1 VIDAVAVASTVVTDA
16 VFHAFQLAQLAKSGH
31 QSGFH
36 VKLFTEVFVTL
47 LVIMDPIGTV
57 PLFLALTSGR
67 SRKARNRQAWQAIAV
82 AVSVIAAFALLG
94 QQILRYLGITVAALQ
109 GAGGL
114 LLILVALELLT
125 GKQTRDAEVPDV
137 NVAFVPLGT
146 PLLAGP
152 GAIVATIVFVR
163 RAHGFDD
170 GLAIALGILAV
181 HVVLYLSLRFST
193 VILRVVRDAGVS
205 LITRISGLLLS
216 AIAVQLVAD
225 SAIAF
230 ARTA

>member
-1 VIDAVAVASTVVTDA
+1 LSLVHHLA
-16 VFHAFQLAQLAKSGH
+16 FHT
-31 QSGFH
+31 
-36 VKLFTEVFVTL
+36 KLFTEVFVTL

-67 SRKARNRQAWQAIAV
+67 SRKARHRQAWQAVLV
-82 AVSVIAAFALLG
+82 AISVIATFALFG
-94 QQILRYLGITVAALQ
+94 QQILRYLDISVAALQ

-125 GKQTRDAEVPDV
+125 GKQTRDVEVPDV

-163 RAHGFDD
+163 RAHGLADAD
-170 GLAIALGILAV
+170 AIAAGILAV
-181 HVVLYLSLRFST
+181 HVVLYLSLRFSG
-193 VILRVVRDAGVS
+193 ILLRVLRDAGVS

-225 SAIAF
+225 SAITF
-230 ARTA
+230 AKSA

>member
-1 VIDAVAVASTVVTDA
+1 MAAATAIATTTS
-16 VFHAFQLAQLAKSGH
+16 HHHRSAFDT
-31 QSGFH
+31 
-36 VKLFTEVFVTL
+36 KLFTEVFVTL

-67 SRKARNRQAWQAIAV
+67 ARKVRNRQAGQAVLV
-82 AVSVIAAFALLG
+82 AMGVIAAFALFG
-94 QQILRYLGITVAALQ
+94 QQILNYLGISVAAMQ

-125 GKQTRDAEVPDV
+125 GKQTRDSEVPDV

-163 RAHGFDD
+163 RAHGGADAW
-170 GLAIALGILAV
+170 AIAAGILAV
-181 HVVLYLSLRFST
+181 HIVLYLALRFSGI
-193 VILRVVRDAGVS
+193 ILRVIRDAGVS
-205 LITRISGLLLS
+205 LVTRISGLLLS

-230 ARTA
+230 ARTV

>member
-1 VIDAVAVASTVVTDA
+1 MSLVHHVA
-16 VFHAFQLAQLAKSGH
+16 FHAR
-31 QSGFH
+31 
-36 VKLFTEVFVTL
+36 LFTEVFVTL

-67 SRKARNRQAWQAIAV
+67 SRKARNRQAWQAVLV
-82 AVSVIAAFALLG
+82 AISVIAAFALFG
-94 QQILRYLGITVAALQ
+94 QQILRYLDISVAALQ

-163 RAHGFDD
+163 RAHGLADAD
-170 GLAIALGILAV
+170 AIAAGIVAV
-181 HVVLYLSLRFST
+181 HVVLYLSLRFSG
-193 VILRVVRDAGVS
+193 VLLSVLRDAGVS

-230 ARTA
+230 AKTA

>member
-1 VIDAVAVASTVVTDA
+1 LSTVLTVVLPLLTQA
-16 VFHAFQLAQLAKSGH
+16 TAAAKASPH
-31 QSGFH
+31 HGFDT
-36 VKLFTEVFVTL
+36 KMFTTVFVTL
-47 LVIMDPIGTV
+47 LVIMDPVGTV

-67 SRKARNRQAWQAIAV
+67 SRRARNRQAWQAIAV
-82 AVSVIAAFALLG
+82 AISVIAVFALLG
-94 QQILRYLGITVAALQ
+94 QQILRYLGISVAALQ

-125 GKQTRDAEVPDV
+125 GKQTRDTEVPDV

-163 RAHGFDD
+163 RAHGMGDAW
-170 GLAIALGILAV
+170 AIAAGIVAV
-181 HVVLYLSLRFST
+181 HLVLYLTLRFSG
-193 VILRVVRDAGVS
+193 VILRVIREAGVS

-230 ARTA
+230 SRTV

>member
-1 VIDAVAVASTVVTDA
+1 LSLVHHLA
-16 VFHAFQLAQLAKSGH
+16 FHTR
-31 QSGFH
+31 
-36 VKLFTEVFVTL
+36 LFTEVFVTL

-67 SRKARNRQAWQAIAV
+67 SRKARNRQAWQAVVV
-82 AVSVIAAFALLG
+82 AISVIATFALFG
-94 QQILRYLGITVAALQ
+94 QQILRYLDISVAALQ

-163 RAHGFDD
+163 RAHGVADAD
-170 GLAIALGILAV
+170 AIAAGIIAV
-181 HVVLYLSLRFST
+181 HLVLYLSLRFSG
-193 VILRVVRDAGVS
+193 VLLRVLRDAGIS

-230 ARTA
+230 AKSA

>member
-1 VIDAVAVASTVVTDA
+1 MH
-16 VFHAFQLAQLAKSGH
+16 HAAAFDT
-31 QSGFH
+31 
-36 VKLFTEVFVTL
+36 KLFTEVFVTL
-47 LVIMDPIGTV
+47 LVIMDPVGTI

-67 SRKARNRQAWQAIAV
+67 SRKARRRLSWQAV
-82 AVSVIAAFALLG
+82 LVSMLVIATFALFG
-94 QQILRYLGITVAALQ
+94 QQILRYLGISVAALQ

-125 GKQTRDAEVPDV
+125 GKQTRDAELPDV
-137 NVAFVPLGT
+137 NVALVPLGT

-163 RAHGFDD
+163 RAHGFHDAW
-170 GLAIALGILAV
+170 AIIAGVLAV
-181 HVVLYLSLRFST
+181 HIVLYLALRFST
-193 VILRVVRDAGVS
+193 VILRVIREGGVS
-205 LITRISGLLLS
+205 LVTQISGLLLS

-230 ARTA
+230 ARSA